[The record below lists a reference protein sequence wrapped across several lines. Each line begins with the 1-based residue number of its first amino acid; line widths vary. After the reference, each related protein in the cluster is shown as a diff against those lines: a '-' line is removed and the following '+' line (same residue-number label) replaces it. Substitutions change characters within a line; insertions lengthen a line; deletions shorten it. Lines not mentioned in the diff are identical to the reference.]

1 MDDREEVA
9 AWAASGAMSLTGRA
23 DGPPLGPPAGLVP
36 KLVDRPTIL
45 GDRTALTLYAG
56 MTGISENV
64 FLSLKSTSFRITAQ
78 VETPA
83 RGARGVLIAQ
93 AGRFGGWSFY
103 VKDSKPVFAYNYLGQ
118 ELFKVGSTTP
128 LPTGTSTIVADFAYD
143 GGGPGKGGTLTI
155 TVNGKKVASG
165 RIERT
170 QCCIFSADEG
180 VDVGEDGET
189 AVSNDY
195 PQHDNAFTG
204 TLKQVKVELIAPS
217 TTN

>member
-1 MDDREEVA
+1 MR
-9 AWAASGAMSLTGRA
+9 
-23 DGPPLGPPAGLVP
+23 
-36 KLVDRPTIL
+36 
-45 GDRTALTLYAG
+45 
-56 MTGISENV
+56 
-64 FLSLKSTSFRITAQ
+64 
-78 VETPA
+78 
-83 RGARGVLIAQ
+83 
-93 AGRFGGWSFY
+93 AGRISAAIGGLLVVASACGGATA
-103 VKDSKPVFAYNYLGQ
+103 STGGPKPT
-118 ELFKVGSTTP
+118 GSTTP